1 MSEHAR
7 NAAMTTGDVMG
18 DRSEADSALDR
29 LIEQLEGVGKEQVR
43 HGGRLD
49 SFEEGLQG
57 VRAKVVQLRGDVTEV
72 RQEVAGLESA
82 VSDTREVLDAF
93 IQQYGRDREVARAQA
108 ELARLTTV
116 FHAEFAQRK
125 QTRALA
131 RGLAH
136 TLTAQAV
143 RRKMVNTITVRSCA
157 EERMLLE
164 PAYWLAPAIMAV
176 AANFRDETEQ
186 GERARAHA
194 CTLDAAKANLFFAL
208 TSSRL
213 GNEDEAAAWMDT
225 YLQSLDPEELGQ
237 DFCVVLDAIASNE
250 LGEEALSYTRQTM
263 AGWNQSTH
271 RTSAHNSI
279 MDMPG
284 AAQWSGR
291 LRNLRRQ
298 LSEDEYTALRETC
311 SDQWDALQVGWELAT
326 VPGRT
331 LAYLQ
336 RTFPDGPDG
345 VDRPV
350 SDGRHVETAL
360 ERLINQLEPDEAHL
374 HEQMRRLER
383 IIEHGGDLEA
393 AAQADESPLGP
404 ETEPVPFVTLLDQA
418 VFAPDTARLGPSA
431 RRMALRAI
439 WPSLEG
445 AADRVV
451 TESRRQIPHRITL
464 SVAGYSWTL
473 PTDPH
478 RTVEPDRLIDDLAT
492 RLEQRTQAR
501 SDAVVR
507 RWPRVCSALLFGTVT
522 GALVV
527 PFVDGVSRAL
537 FFLLTLTAVA
547 WVLWEICGVPLRKR
561 HVREQGDQSRHDAV
575 ATLAKAL
582 RQREDFFT
590 EWLESMEDL
599 AALTR
604 WAGTANSADHG

>member
-1 MSEHAR
+1 MK
-7 NAAMTTGDVMG
+7 
-18 DRSEADSALDR
+18 DRIEADSPLDR
-29 LIEQLEGVGKEQVR
+29 LTERLEGVGEEQVR

-49 SFEEGLQG
+49 AFEDGLQG
-57 VRAKVVQLRGDVTEV
+57 VRANVVRLRTEVTEV
-72 RQEVAGLESA
+72 REKVAGLESA
-82 VSDTREVLDAF
+82 VSDTRTVLDAF
-93 IQQYGRDREVARAQA
+93 IEQYGRDREVARAQA

-116 FHAEFAQRK
+116 FHADFAQRK

-131 RGLAH
+131 RGLVH

-186 GERARAHA
+186 GERAQAHA

-213 GNEDEAAAWMDT
+213 GNEAEAAAWMDT
-225 YLQSLDPEELGQ
+225 YLQSLDPEQLGQ

-250 LGEEALSYTRQTM
+250 LGEKALSYTRQAM

-271 RTSAHNSI
+271 RMSVGNTI
-279 MDMPG
+279 TDMSG
-284 AAQWSGR
+284 AAQWSDR

-298 LSEDEYTALRETC
+298 LPEDEYAALRETC
-311 SDQWDALQVGWELAT
+311 ADQWDALRYGWELAT
-326 VPGRT
+326 VPERT
-331 LAYLQ
+331 LAYLR
-336 RTFPDGPDG
+336 RTFPDGPYG
-345 VDRPV
+345 VDQPV
-350 SDGRHVETAL
+350 SYNRHVETAL

-374 HEQMRRLER
+374 QEQMRRLER
-383 IIEHGGDLEA
+383 IIEHEGDLEA
-393 AAQADESPLGP
+393 AAQSDESPLGP
-404 ETEPVPFVTLLDQA
+404 ETDPVPFVTLLDQA
-418 VFAPDTARLGPSA
+418 VFAPDTARLGPPA

-445 AADRVV
+445 AADQVV
-451 TESRRQIPHRITL
+451 TKSRRHLPRHVTL
-464 SVAGYSWTL
+464 SVAGYAWSL
-473 PTDPH
+473 PTDPQ
-478 RTVEPDRLIDDLAT
+478 RIVDPVPLIDDLAA

-527 PFVDGVSRAL
+527 PFVDGSSRIL
-537 FFLLTLTAVA
+537 FSLITLIAVV
-547 WVLWEICGVPLRKR
+547 WVAWEICGLPLRKR
-561 HVREQGDQSRHDAV
+561 HVREQGDQLRHEAV
-575 ATLAKAL
+575 GTLAKAL
-582 RQREDFFT
+582 KQREDFFT
-590 EWLESMEDL
+590 EWHENLQDL
-599 AALTR
+599 AALAR
-604 WAGTANSADHG
+604 WAGTPSSNDHG

>member
-1 MSEHAR
+1 M
-7 NAAMTTGDVMG
+7 NDG
-18 DRSEADSALDR
+18 SEADSALDR
-29 LIEQLEGVGKEQVR
+29 LTERLESVGKEQVR
-43 HGGRLD
+43 YGGRLD
-49 SFEEGLQG
+49 SVEDGLQG
-57 VRAKVVQLRGDVTEV
+57 VRANVVRLRGDVTEV

-82 VSDTREVLDAF
+82 VSDTRKVLDAF
-93 IQQYGRDREVARAQA
+93 IEQYGRDREVARAQA

-116 FHAEFAQRK
+116 FQAEFAQRK

-131 RGLAH
+131 RGLVH

-164 PAYWLAPAIMAV
+164 PTYWLAPAIMAV

-186 GERARAHA
+186 GERAQAHA

-213 GNEDEAAAWMDT
+213 GNEAEAAAWMDT

-250 LGEEALSYTRQTM
+250 LGEAALSYTRQAM

-271 RTSAHNSI
+271 RTSADNTI
-279 MDMPG
+279 TDMPG
-284 AAQWSGR
+284 APQCSVR

-311 SDQWDALQVGWELAT
+311 ADQWDTLQYGWELAT

-331 LAYLQ
+331 LAYLR
-336 RTFPDGPDG
+336 RTFPNGPDG
-345 VDRPV
+345 VDWPV

-360 ERLINQLEPDEAHL
+360 ERLINQLEPDEAHM
-374 HEQMRRLER
+374 HEQMRRLEH
-383 IIEHGGDLEA
+383 IIEHEGDLEA
-393 AAQADESPLGP
+393 AAQAHESSPLGP
-404 ETEPVPFVTLLDQA
+404 ETEPVPIMTLLDQA
-418 VFAPDTARLGPSA
+418 VFAPDTARLGPPA

-451 TESRRQIPHRITL
+451 TESRRQLPHRISM
-464 SVAGYSWTL
+464 SVAGYSWHL
-473 PTDPH
+473 PTGPH
-478 RTVEPDRLIDDLAT
+478 RTVEPDPLLDDLAR

-507 RWPRVCSALLFGTVT
+507 RWPRVCCALLFGTVS

-527 PFVDGVSRAL
+527 PFVDGASRVL

-561 HVREQGDQSRHDAV
+561 HVREQGDQLRHEAV

-582 RQREDFFT
+582 RQREDFFM
-590 EWLESMEDL
+590 EWHENMQDL

-604 WAGTANSADHG
+604 WADPSDSADHG